1 MPGET
6 IGISATVS
14 NRSKVTMKSTKAS
27 LTETI
32 QYLCRGKVLASE
44 TRELASVFRGK
55 IRPGEGEE
63 WLNEQMY
70 VPPLPPTNLRGCH
83 LINVLYHVYFVI
95 SPKSLDKEIKLQIP
109 IVLATYPLRPEGAPA
124 GTAPSKRGAHYPSTL
139 PIFRPWL
146 DDKAFEI
153 QE

>member
-1 MPGET
+1 MAKRADVRSSFATDESERMPPNQCSLSRLRKYPICIIYKKKT
-6 IGISATVS
+6 IISTLHIYIFPNDDAHYEMLKIYNSVCTNVS
-14 NRSKVTMKSTKAS
+14 
-27 LTETI
+27 
-32 QYLCRGKVLASE
+32 VL
-44 TRELASVFRGK
+44 
-55 IRPGEGEE
+55 
-63 WLNEQMY
+63 Q
-70 VPPLPPTNLRGCH
+70 
-83 LINVLYHVYFVI
+83 FVI

>member
-1 MPGET
+1 VAKRTNVRSSLAADESERVPLDQRSLSRLRESQKIDIFLFSSVT
-6 IGISATVS
+6 SESSRRRWSFLKFISFLEIYDS
-14 NRSKVTMKSTKAS
+14 S
-27 LTETI
+27 
-32 QYLCRGKVLASE
+32 Q
-44 TRELASVFRGK
+44 
-55 IRPGEGEE
+55 
-63 WLNEQMY
+63 
-70 VPPLPPTNLRGCH
+70 
-83 LINVLYHVYFVI
+83 FVI